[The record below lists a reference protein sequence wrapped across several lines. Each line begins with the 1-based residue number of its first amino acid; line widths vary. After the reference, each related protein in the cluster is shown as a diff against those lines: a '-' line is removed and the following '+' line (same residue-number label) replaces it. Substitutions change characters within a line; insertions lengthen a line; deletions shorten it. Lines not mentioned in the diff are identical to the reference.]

1 MSCCKKANAADPS
14 IEKDELYE
22 YSQQLA
28 LFIKHSSNL
37 MKYNYYK
44 YHRFSKTAYAEKTRH
59 LGENERTSLKEHLEE
74 LQSLLNILISPLEN
88 DND

>member
-1 MSCCKKANAADPS
+1 MSCCKKANADDLS

-37 MKYNYYK
+37 MKYHYYK
-44 YHRFSKTAYAEKTRH
+44 YHKFSKTAYAEKTRH
-59 LGENERTSLKEHLEE
+59 LGEDERNSLKEHLEE
-74 LQSLLNILISPLEN
+74 LKAFLNLLISPLEN
-88 DND
+88 DDD